1 MSYIKTEYTKP
12 DTKRLILAEKR
23 KIINKIIA
31 WERGKEYYDGKR
43 INGYGGL
50 KYDGRWKKILKKFIK
65 RYNLKKG
72 SKVLDIG
79 CKKGFILKDLK
90 DLVPGIKV
98 YGVEDHDYPLDN
110 CMPEVK
116 KHLIKSNYYSLPF
129 KKNFFDA
136 VFAFHCIYRANFA
149 DTLTTIKEVMR
160 TSKRN
165 SYITLGAYF
174 DNEGKELFDK
184 WGILSTTH
192 LNVKD
197 WKKVLKHLKYKGD
210 YSFTTPESLG
220 LKKKSK
226 K

>member
-1 MSYIKTEYTKP
+1 MPYIKTEYTKP
-12 DTKRLILAEKR
+12 DPKRLILTNKR

-43 INGYGGL
+43 INGFGGL
-50 KYDGRWKKILKKFIK
+50 KYDGRWKKILIKFIK

-98 YGVEDHDYPLDN
+98 YGIEDHDYPLKK
-110 CMPEVK
+110 CLPEIK
-116 KHLIKSNYYSLPF
+116 KNLIKSNYYSLPF
-129 KKNFFDA
+129 KNNYFDA
-136 VFAFHCIYRANFA
+136 VFAFHCIYRANFG
-149 DTLTTIKEVMR
+149 DTLTTIKEIMR
-160 TSKRN
+160 TSKGN

-174 DNEGKELFDK
+174 DDEGKNLFDK

-197 WKKVLKHLKYKGD
+197 WKKVLKYINYKGD

-220 LKKKSK
+220 LKT
-226 K
+226 